1 MTHALILDMDG
12 VLVDSGPFHFESWR
26 LFAAEH
32 GVEVDREFFL
42 HTFGRTNRYIF
53 PYLFGR
59 EVSEE
64 ELLRWTNRK
73 EELFRELIAGR
84 ITPPAGLPALLDGLR
99 SRGWKI
105 TIGSS
110 APRDNIEFV
119 VRELHLADVV
129 AAYTCSEEVSRGK
142 PDPEVF
148 LKTAAKVGAA
158 PARCVVI
165 EDAVY
170 GIHAAHAAGMKCVA
184 ITTTFPA
191 EQLGEADRV
200 IESFCELSAAAV
212 ADLAAPRPGQ

>member
-12 VLVDSGPFHFESWR
+12 VLVDSGPYHFASWKQ
-26 LFAAEH
+26 FAAEH
-32 GVEVDREFFL
+32 NLEVDREFFL

-53 PYLFGR
+53 PYLFRR
-59 EVSEE
+59 EIGEE
-64 ELLRWTNRK
+64 ELTRLTNRK

-84 ITPPAGLPALLDGLR
+84 IAPPAGLPELLDGLR

-105 TIGSS
+105 AIGSS

-119 VRELHLADVV
+119 IRELKLGGII

-148 LKTAAKVGAA
+148 LKTAAKVGAT
-158 PARCVVI
+158 PERCVVV

-170 GIHAAHAAGMKCVA
+170 GVQAAHAAGMKCIA

-191 EQLGEADRV
+191 DQLREADRV
-200 IESFCELSAAAV
+200 IESFRQLTDDDV
-212 ADLAAPRPGQ
+212 ADLAAPRPGR